1 MNIRNLLPIILVFL
15 LDGTQLPGQD
25 FKDLVAM
32 CWANN
37 QQLKSQD
44 FQLKQ
49 AEAALQE
56 ARGLYLPN
64 LSFGTQ
70 YTLAAGGRA
79 IDFPVGDLL
88 NPVYSTLNQITGS
101 QQFPS
106 LENQSIQ
113 FLPNNF
119 YDARFR
125 VQQALF
131 NPDLAINRELKS
143 AQIDLKQ
150 LEIKAY
156 KRELSKEVMN
166 AYFQWQQAEQ
176 AISIFQEADT
186 LLVEAART
194 TQSMLRNGIAL
205 PSALSR
211 IESEQASLKAQQIDA
226 ATNAENAWIYLN
238 YLLGPHEATRNAIVL
253 DLPELPDSTSTASG
267 SREEL
272 AQLDQAISMQ
282 QLAFDKE
289 DRFYQPRLGAQLDLG
304 SQAFDFNWAPYA
316 LLGIS
321 LTWNIYDGK
330 QHKYRQEQA
339 RAAIDARVQQKA
351 FATDQIDLQ
360 KKVAENN
367 LRSSILQAKTFQP
380 RIRATE
386 KAYREVYRKYQEG
399 SANYLELLDARTQIT
414 QARIANSLARFQAWS
429 KWADYI
435 YASASFPID

>member
-1 MNIRNLLPIILVFL
+1 MNIRNSLPVLLISVLGI
-15 LDGTQLPGQD
+15 TQLPGQD
-25 FKDLVAM
+25 FSALIAT

-37 QQLKSQD
+37 QQLKAHD
-44 FQLKQ
+44 FQLRQ
-49 AEAALQE
+49 AEAALKE
-56 ARGLYLPN
+56 AQGLYLPN

-101 QQFPS
+101 QQFQS

-125 VQQALF
+125 VQQVLF
-131 NPDLAINRELKS
+131 NPDLAINRALKS

-166 AYFQWQQAEQ
+166 AYFQWRQADQ

-226 ATNAENAWIYLN
+226 AANEENAWAYLT
-238 YLLGPHEATRNAIVL
+238 YLLGTNEERVNIIL
-253 DLPELPDSTSTASG
+253 DMPDLPDSMSNPSG
-267 SREEL
+267 AREEL
-272 AQLDQAISMQ
+272 AQLDQAIAMQ
-282 QLAFDKE
+282 QLAFEKE
-289 DRFYQPRLGAQLDLG
+289 DRFYQPRLGAQLDIG

-316 LLGIS
+316 LLGVS

-330 QHKYRQEQA
+330 QHRYRQEQA
-339 RAAIDARVQQKA
+339 QAAVDARIQQKA
-351 FATDQIDLQ
+351 FANDQIELQ
-360 KKVAENN
+360 KKVAANN
-367 LRSSILQAKTFQP
+367 LRSAILQAKTFQP

-399 SANYLELLDARTQIT
+399 TANYLELLDARTQIT
-414 QARIANSLARFQAWS
+414 QARIANSLARFMAWS

-435 YASASFPID
+435 YAAASYPID

>member
-101 QQFPS
+101 QQFQS

-166 AYFQWQQAEQ
+166 AYFQWRQADQ

-226 ATNAENAWIYLN
+226 AANEENAWAYLT
-238 YLLGPHEATRNAIVL
+238 YLLGTNEERVNIIL
-253 DLPELPDSTSTASG
+253 DMPDLPDSMSNPSG
-267 SREEL
+267 AREEL
-272 AQLDQAISMQ
+272 AQLDQAIAMQ
-282 QLAFDKE
+282 QLAFEKE
-289 DRFYQPRLGAQLDLG
+289 DRFYQPRLGAQLDIG

-316 LLGIS
+316 LLGVS

-330 QHKYRQEQA
+330 QHRYRQEQA
-339 RAAIDARVQQKA
+339 QAAVDARIQQKA
-351 FATDQIDLQ
+351 FANDQIELQ
-360 KKVAENN
+360 KKVAANN
-367 LRSSILQAKTFQP
+367 LRSAILQAKTFQP

-399 SANYLELLDARTQIT
+399 TANYLELLDARTQIT
-414 QARIANSLARFQAWS
+414 QARIANSLARFMAWS

-435 YASASFPID
+435 YAAASYPID